1 VLGRLFSLV
10 AKGTRCRFIIAPDKR
25 NRQGAKDRQE
35 CKARN
40 TISWSDDGVDD
51 LAMTSESFLAFR
63 RLVLASG
70 RDAFTSFLEE
80 HACASKTK
88 DN

>member
-1 VLGRLFSLV
+1 MLGRLFSLV

-25 NRQGAKDRQE
+25 NRQVAKDRQDA
-35 CKARN
+35 KQG
-40 TISWSDDGVDD
+40 IQVSWSDDGVDD
-51 LAMTSESFLAFR
+51 LAMTSESFLASR